1 MKDRLKE
8 MKKAW
13 DEVMEDEE
21 EKEQEEEEEEEEP
34 SPDAEDE
41 EDEKEQE
48 QEEEHSLDS
57 FVEDEKVISQVHVLN
72 LVIFNVFG
80 SLIGT

>member
-8 MKKAW
+8 MKKVW

-21 EKEQEEEEEEEEP
+21 ENEKEQEQEEEP

-41 EDEKEQE
+41 KEQE
-48 QEEEHSLDS
+48 QEEHSL
-57 FVEDEKVISQVHVLN
+57 VAEDEKVISQVHVLN
-72 LVIFNVFG
+72 LQ
-80 SLIGT
+80 L